1 MNPAP
6 WTPGPRPHQNTAHSL
21 HCSPLRGTQSQ
32 SSSPDKVT
40 ALKHTPPY
48 KTNTLQRTQQN
59 PECLQ
64 HTIHNVWV
72 TVHNYS
78 NLKKEGFPSDL
89 VVKNP
94 PANAGDR
101 FDPWSGKI
109 PHATSHLSLC
119 AATTEVHVPQ
129 SPCSATREATAIR
142 SPSTTTRENPRSPQL
157 REAAQQQRL
166 KKKNTCLT

>member
-1 MNPAP
+1 MTLPKRRAGETTGSCPSFETGGTQPLGSEGRQEAGGEPHMNPAP

-21 HCSPLRGTQSQ
+21 HCSPLQGTRSQ

-40 ALKHTPPY
+40 ALKHTPPC
-48 KTNTLQRTQQN
+48 KTSTLQRTQQN

-78 NLKKEGFPSDL
+78 NLKQKGFPSDL

-119 AATTEVHVPQ
+119 AATTEVHVP
-129 SPCSATREATAIR
+129 
-142 SPSTTTRENPRSPQL
+142 
-157 REAAQQQRL
+157 
-166 KKKNTCLT
+166 

>member
-6 WTPGPRPHQNTAHSL
+6 WTPGPRPHQNNAHSL
-21 HCSPLRGTQSQ
+21 HCSPLQGTQSQ

-40 ALKHTPPY
+40 ALKHTPPC

-64 HTIHNVWV
+64 HTIHNVWD

-78 NLKKEGFPSDL
+78 NLKQEGFPSDL
-89 VVKNP
+89 LVKNP
-94 PANAGDR
+94 PASAGDR

-119 AATTEVHVPQ
+119 AATTEVHVP
-129 SPCSATREATAIR
+129 
-142 SPSTTTRENPRSPQL
+142 
-157 REAAQQQRL
+157 
-166 KKKNTCLT
+166 